1 MGQLRAKYRF
11 CAVWALSAAVRPAF
25 AVFIYAPGGGNR
37 AKRFQLHR
45 FGAIFKRG
53 GLGACYAERPRR
65 AGRSWRYCMK
75 TLKTIYLFYILNR
88 NYKKFHIFFVD
99 SSKRFQKDI
108 FLRSP
113 LLMAWPNKS
122 ATAFREDAPPGRF
135 LIPQGGGKVR
145 TPHDGSVPS
154 GAPCCAGT
162 ALRTRSLWDNCE
174 PSTGFVQF
182 RRSVRQYD
190 LLLRCCAKCM
200 GPLRTKYRFC
210 IAQALSAAVRPA
222 FAVLTCAPG
231 LGFSGFRLPS
241 FIVEVLRWIR
251 G

>member
-1 MGQLRAKYRF
+1 MNSARRMCTVRRFRLCWDCAVNANFMGQLRAKYRF

-45 FGAIFKRG
+45 FGAVFKRG

-65 AGRSWRYCMK
+65 AGGSWRYCMK

-113 LLMAWPNKS
+113 LH
-122 ATAFREDAPPGRF
+122 GC
-135 LIPQGGGKVR
+135 
-145 TPHDGSVPS
+145 S
-154 GAPCCAGT
+154 G
-162 ALRTRSLWDNCE
+162 
-174 PSTGFVQF
+174 
-182 RRSVRQYD
+182 
-190 LLLRCCAKCM
+190 
-200 GPLRTKYRFC
+200 
-210 IAQALSAAVRPA
+210 
-222 FAVLTCAPG
+222 
-231 LGFSGFRLPS
+231 
-241 FIVEVLRWIR
+241 
-251 G
+251 